1 MIIDKNLLDR
11 SIFDIIVNKVLH
23 SPWNFAECTGAEDVE
38 DSSSFYMIIS
48 DENGICSPLYDL
60 ICLPLIVAC
69 AKNNIKITE
78 IIRIRVGLIPKLDKQ
93 ILHTPHVDYQF
104 PHKTMLFYLTNSDAP
119 TLMFDKKHSGN
130 GKDKYWSNIES
141 LKVEKNITPV
151 ENTFVIFDGL
161 TFHSST
167 TPKDNPLRIVIN
179 YNFID

>member
-69 AKNNIKITE
+69 AKNNIKIT
-78 IIRIRVGLIPKLDKQ
+78 V
-93 ILHTPHVDYQF
+93 
-104 PHKTMLFYLTNSDAP
+104 N
-119 TLMFDKKHSGN
+119 
-130 GKDKYWSNIES
+130 
-141 LKVEKNITPV
+141 
-151 ENTFVIFDGL
+151 
-161 TFHSST
+161 SST
-167 TPKDNPLRIVIN
+167 FRIITVDKFNELLIAEE
-179 YNFID
+179 